1 MPENT
6 HMPRYHFPI
15 VDGTKLVDPVGL
27 ELQNEEQAK
36 RQAKLIAKH
45 VALASAKPRHVVVE
59 DDKGTEIHK
68 EPVKPDSPI
77 R

>member
-1 MPENT
+1 MPK
-6 HMPRYHFPI
+6 YYFPI

-36 RQAKLIAKH
+36 RQAELIAKY
-45 VALASAKPRHVVVE
+45 VALTGAKARHIVVE
-59 DDKGTEIHK
+59 DGEGTEIHK
-68 EPVKPDSPI
+68 EPVKPESPI

>member
-1 MPENT
+1 MPK
-6 HMPRYHFPI
+6 YYFPI

-36 RQAKLIAKH
+36 RQAELIAKY
-45 VALASAKPRHVVVE
+45 VALTGAKPRHIVVE
-59 DDKGTEIHK
+59 DDEGTEIHK
-68 EPVKPDSPI
+68 EPVKPESPI